1 VEEIEGDNSEGSD
14 SDSQSEE
21 NETSDT
27 GSNSTDSTDD
37 ISSDSSSSSDP
48 DEIIAPP
55 VLAAPL
61 RMPLGIGETI
71 VQLSLTSAA
80 SNVPRAV
87 RDGLAEKTR
96 ADHIAIIKAVAAA
109 VKPQWRQ
116 LPLANAAVKALER
129 LRMARQWRWSTTATH
144 AGSLAGFMKRAC
156 EYAPG
161 GQNVDLSE
169 SIVWRDYVARVNKR
183 AKIDEEVV
191 RPAVDQGTVFAKV
204 RQTEDPHVL
213 AVLLAWLCAARYDS
227 IAWLHT
233 DDVILL
239 PNAGIRI
246 VFRHGKTIK
255 YTGKYTIVTTIP
267 AEFEDRLRAFLAT
280 RSRRKHLFLDA
291 PKPKKK
297 HIAKCT
303 RNMRRESGLGGY
315 EIRRGALQ
323 TLQESG
329 VTLKGLLLFSRHK
342 SVKQLKT
349 YLASGREDEDAEML
363 QASRHLSRMLGA
375 GPSAGPARRQIGR
388 SQLLGPTLTPTTL
401 TGAVLRFLSLILTF
415 MCGPTE
421 ATMHGCGPP
430 VATPHTAKGHPDYV
444 PLPYEVAHY
453 DAHRNLGCPSWSE
466 ILSTTGSFQRLD
478 PRGWPLHLKT
488 ISTADLSQ
496 VRALADKR
504 GKGSICELVLRP
516 LTDET
521 FYHPLRGAKLEPPK
535 KMCFFS
541 PEELQ
546 KQIDHGLLEQ
556 CEGRPDG
563 WVRIRPQM
571 EFVKHRR
578 RIIYHTVSANELP
591 RVTECRLPTL
601 AEIVQLVNEGEYAVC
616 WDFAQYFH
624 AFEYAEAVRKFLGL
638 EFRGKYY
645 RLRRMAMGQTHSC
658 DIAQFVS
665 ELILEH
671 ILAQIPGTKG
681 VVHIDN
687 GLVVVRSR
695 EQGEQ
700 VIELLLATAATL
712 GITINDATM
721 LVPSQVVEFVGLN
734 LDFKTSTVSLGPKV
748 LSKAAHL
755 RDYLATVTTA
765 PLPTKL
771 VSCVMGVALF
781 GHAVAREA
789 GDYPAARHYCSM
801 SFYRRLSKDAALAPE
816 VWDRATVIP
825 EQVTADMINWL
836 DEMLR
841 NPQRQRVNDA
851 TEADT
856 YVFVDASAT
865 AWAVVLCEASQP
877 QRAIVRTGSYPPD
890 VDTERSTQTEP
901 YGLSQALRI
910 IGQIGGTKA
919 IALATDH
926 EPLVSATR
934 KGMSS
939 NARYNRSILD
949 LAATTPRP
957 RILHIA
963 GEMNPADEPSRGMPL
978 AASKLR
984 NAIHMVRN
992 GTNSP
997 ALAGGE
1003 ILPKTSSDHAE

>member
-129 LRMARQWRWSTTATH
+129 L
-144 AGSLAGFMKRAC
+144 L
-156 EYAPG
+156 
-161 GQNVDLSE
+161 
-169 SIVWRDYVARVNKR
+169 
-183 AKIDEEVV
+183 
-191 RPAVDQGTVFAKV
+191 
-204 RQTEDPHVL
+204 
-213 AVLLAWLCAARYDS
+213 
-227 IAWLHT
+227 
-233 DDVILL
+233 
-239 PNAGIRI
+239 
-246 VFRHGKTIK
+246 
-255 YTGKYTIVTTIP
+255 
-267 AEFEDRLRAFLAT
+267 
-280 RSRRKHLFLDA
+280 
-291 PKPKKK
+291 
-297 HIAKCT
+297 
-303 RNMRRESGLGGY
+303 
-315 EIRRGALQ
+315 
-323 TLQESG
+323 
-329 VTLKGLLLFSRHK
+329 
-342 SVKQLKT
+342 
-349 YLASGREDEDAEML
+349 
-363 QASRHLSRMLGA
+363 
-375 GPSAGPARRQIGR
+375 
-388 SQLLGPTLTPTTL
+388 
-401 TGAVLRFLSLILTF
+401 
-415 MCGPTE
+415 
-421 ATMHGCGPP
+421 
-430 VATPHTAKGHPDYV
+430 
-444 PLPYEVAHY
+444 
-453 DAHRNLGCPSWSE
+453 
-466 ILSTTGSFQRLD
+466 
-478 PRGWPLHLKT
+478 
-488 ISTADLSQ
+488 
-496 VRALADKR
+496 
-504 GKGSICELVLRP
+504 
-516 LTDET
+516 
-521 FYHPLRGAKLEPPK
+521 
-535 KMCFFS
+535 
-541 PEELQ
+541 
-546 KQIDHGLLEQ
+546 
-556 CEGRPDG
+556 
-563 WVRIRPQM
+563 
-571 EFVKHRR
+571 
-578 RIIYHTVSANELP
+578 
-591 RVTECRLPTL
+591 TECRLPTL

-851 TEADT
+851 AEADT